1 MPTLQTVESQLEF
14 YAKKRWGD
22 KVRITYSAEHQ
33 CYVMRLGTVTAY
45 AGKGFSDGINW
56 VTKRHARTTDGRIV

>member
-1 MPTLQTVESQLEF
+1 MSTTEQQLEF

-22 KVRITYSAEHQ
+22 RVRITYSAQHQ

-45 AGKGFSDGINW
+45 VGRGFSDGIAW
-56 VTKRHARTTDGRIV
+56 ITRRHARTTDGRIV